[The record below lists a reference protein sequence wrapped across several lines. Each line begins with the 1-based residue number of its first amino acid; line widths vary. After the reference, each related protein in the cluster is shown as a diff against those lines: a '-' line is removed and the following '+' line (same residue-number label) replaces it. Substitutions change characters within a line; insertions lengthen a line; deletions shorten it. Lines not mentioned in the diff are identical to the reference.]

1 MEPQFIKT
9 VALLES
15 ILQSNTE
22 EAYLDAFEQYQGN
35 IYQILMIVDC
45 RLA

>member
-9 VALLES
+9 VALIES

-22 EAYLDAFEQYQGN
+22 GTYLEAFEQYQGD
-35 IYQILMIVDC
+35 IYKP
-45 RLA
+45 